1 MLAFEVRSCRS
12 YPANEI
18 LQRDFWKWHKTKMP
32 AHYQLQRVLRALGTD
47 MDFWTRLLDYRADR
61 QFRSGYYARNEVEAV
76 SAVVE
81 RGVPSE
87 ELESLLEA
95 FVGLHLIGSLH
106 YATLEVTL
114 TVLKSIREAYGGPIP
129 IRQVSK
135 FIGRA
140 GNQGI

>member
-1 MLAFEVRSCRS
+1 MLAFEVRSCRG

-47 MDFWTRLLDYRADR
+47 MDFWTRFLDYR
-61 QFRSGYYARNEVEAV
+61 QFRSGSYARNEAEAV
-76 SAVVE
+76 SAAVE
-81 RGVPSE
+81 PAVPSE

-95 FVGLHLIGSLH
+95 FAGLHLIGTLH
-106 YATLEVTL
+106 YATLEVAL
-114 TVLKSIREAYGGPIP
+114 TVLKSIREAYGEPIP

-135 FIGRA
+135 LIGRA